1 MTYEYKGMLPLEEQR
16 VAITKLIEE
25 LAKTVGSSVES
36 LEFEE
41 STKPVVYL
49 VFEDE
54 DDEDGTEV
62 EIEGSE
68 APHFGTVKM
77 RLGNYE
83 NIAWFTDEVENTYDE
98 YAERL
103 LMEYGVMHLTD
114 LRYYER
120 WHDEDMNGFSELGK
134 WEIDD

>member
-1 MTYEYKGMLPLEEQR
+1 MNYEYKGTLPLEEQKA
-16 VAITKLIEE
+16 AITKLIEE
-25 LAKTVGSSVES
+25 LARKIGASVES

-41 STKPVVYL
+41 STEPVVYT
-49 VFEDE
+49 VYEDE

-68 APHFGTVKM
+68 APHFRRIKM
-77 RLGNYE
+77 LLGNYE
-83 NIAWFTDEVENTYDE
+83 KIEWFTDEVEDTYDE
-98 YAERL
+98 YEERL
-103 LMEYGVMHLTD
+103 RMEYGVTHLVD

-120 WHDEDMNGFSELGK
+120 WHDEDIKNFSKLGS

>member
-1 MTYEYKGMLPLEEQR
+1 MNYEYKGTLPLEEQKA
-16 VAITKLIEE
+16 AITKLIEE
-25 LAKTVGSSVES
+25 LARKIGASVES

-41 STKPVVYL
+41 TTEPVVYT
-49 VFEDE
+49 VYEDE

-68 APHFGTVKM
+68 APHFRRIKM
-77 RLGNYE
+77 LLGNYE
-83 NIAWFTDEVENTYDE
+83 KIEWFTDEVEDTYDE
-98 YAERL
+98 YEERL
-103 LMEYGVMHLTD
+103 RMEYGVTHLVD

-120 WHDEDMNGFSELGK
+120 WGDDDIKEFSKLGS